1 MDPVRPLWNPF
12 LVAHSSL
19 GATAVYSKTEVVPL
33 WGGSCPSLVHAHFR
47 PPLACHEGG
56 RARDNGP
63 LNTPAPRADCVFVHY
78 CALVPAFHK
87 GVITI
92 ISTPLVLR
100 CPCKITE
107 ISHFTR
113 RSIVSVHFLSYLS
126 AFRVFTHPYLVR
138 PTVSHLCITRLSE
151 MHPAFLV
158 CSSNRIHPQ
167 SDTYLP
173 HHSSPSISS
182 KKRA

>member
-33 WGGSCPSLVHAHFR
+33 WGGSCPS
-47 PPLACHEGG
+47 
-56 RARDNGP
+56 
-63 LNTPAPRADCVFVHY
+63 
-78 CALVPAFHK
+78 LVPAFHK

-173 HHSSPSISS
+173 HHSSSSISS

>member
-19 GATAVYSKTEVVPL
+19 RATAVYSKTEVVPL
-33 WGGSCPSLVHAHFR
+33 WGGSCPSLVHAYFR

-63 LNTPAPRADCVFVHY
+63 LSTPAPSADCVFVHY

-138 PTVSHLCITRLSE
+138 PTVSHLCITMLSE

-158 CSSNRIHPQ
+158 CSSNRIHP
-167 SDTYLP
+167 
-173 HHSSPSISS
+173 
-182 KKRA
+182 

>member
-1 MDPVRPLWNPF
+1 MYGTVFRPTQQNVDPVRPLWNPF

-33 WGGSCPSLVHAHFR
+33 WGGSCPSLDHAHFR

-63 LNTPAPRADCVFVHY
+63 LNTPAPRAYCVFVHY

-92 ISTPLVLR
+92 ISTPLALR

-113 RSIVSVHFLSYLS
+113 RSIVSVHFVCYLS
-126 AFRVFTHPYLVR
+126 AFRVFYSSLSRETDCLTSLYHSVVR
-138 PTVSHLCITRLSE
+138 DAPCLFSLFIE
-151 MHPAFLV
+151 QDP
-158 CSSNRIHPQ
+158 
-167 SDTYLP
+167 
-173 HHSSPSISS
+173 SPE
-182 KKRA
+182 